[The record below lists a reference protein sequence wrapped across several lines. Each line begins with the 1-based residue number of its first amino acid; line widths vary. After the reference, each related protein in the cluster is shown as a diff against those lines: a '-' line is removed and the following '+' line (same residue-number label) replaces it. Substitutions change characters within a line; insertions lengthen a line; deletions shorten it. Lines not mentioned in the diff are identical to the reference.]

1 MNTIEANKPPSPSV
15 PSGALFG
22 GYDGTFDAMHRARF
36 AKIDRELMREIGEL
50 KEAIAEF
57 DAYRHTWAEMS
68 ANDVK
73 PGRGSD
79 LAKRMEVM
87 QGYALMNLDAC
98 AWRLRIRITGDSS
111 SPNDRDDQRPEDVK

>member
-1 MNTIEANKPPSPSV
+1 
-15 PSGALFG
+15 
-22 GYDGTFDAMHRARF
+22 MHRARF